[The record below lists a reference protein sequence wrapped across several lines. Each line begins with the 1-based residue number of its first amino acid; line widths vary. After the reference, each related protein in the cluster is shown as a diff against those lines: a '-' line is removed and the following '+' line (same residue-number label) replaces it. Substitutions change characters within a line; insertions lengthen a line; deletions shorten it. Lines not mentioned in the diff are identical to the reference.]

1 MKIQLQEQKDSL
13 VRILIMRN
21 NELFI
26 NVSNNLDIDDS
37 TKRQNYTLI
46 STLNVQVTSHTVSK
60 LLYEIIKLSK
70 AFPDSSISKI
80 KHPQGSASEVINIPE

>member
-37 TKRQNYTLI
+37 TKQQNYPSL
-46 STLNVQVTSHTVSK
+46 SRLNVPFTSHTMST
-60 LLYEIIKLSK
+60 LLYDIIKLFK
-70 AFPDSSISKI
+70 EFPNSFITKI
-80 KHPQGSASEVINIPE
+80 KHHQGSNIPK